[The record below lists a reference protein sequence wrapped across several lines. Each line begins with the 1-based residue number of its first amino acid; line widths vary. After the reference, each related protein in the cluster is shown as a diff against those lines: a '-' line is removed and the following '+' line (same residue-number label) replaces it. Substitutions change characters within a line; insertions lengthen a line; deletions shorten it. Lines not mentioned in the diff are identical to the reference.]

1 MTVTETT
8 PAPPG
13 DNGSPGAA
21 RPGPRHRGRWLLLG
35 LSALLTAA
43 AVILAVLAGTYQP
56 VQFGNEYGGAYPGL
70 PAGNLQSVNHFGLD
84 TGQVY
89 APPQAGVFTLVE
101 SLANYGAEP
110 VRIEAVSILSPQQ
123 QANAADGTPAFP
135 VTPAGAVRWRL
146 EDSGFGQTGPVSG
159 NSVAGHSLTPG
170 QPIVVAIPLRQSGR
184 CYDPDGWEQVNAFYV
199 EERFGPFTQWVAIPL
214 TAPLLLHTPSDP
226 GNPEPA
232 RDLVC
237 PGGAAK

>member
-13 DNGSPGAA
+13 DSSSPGAVP
-21 RPGPRHRGRWLLLG
+21 PGPRHRGRWLLFG
-35 LSALLTAA
+35 FCVLLTAA

-56 VQFGNEYGGAYPGL
+56 VQFGNQYGGAYPGL
-70 PAGNLQSVNHFGLD
+70 PAGKLQYVNRFGLD

-101 SLANYGAEP
+101 SLANDGPEP

-123 QANAADGTPAFP
+123 QANAADGTPAYP

-146 EDSGFGQTGPVSG
+146 QDSSFGLTGPFSG
-159 NSVAGHSLTPG
+159 NSVAGRSLVPG
-170 QPIVVAIPLRQSGR
+170 QPIVVAIPLRQSGH
-184 CYDPDGWEQVNAFYV
+184 CYDPNGWMQINAFYV
-199 EERFGPFTQWVAIPL
+199 EERFGPFTHWVAVPL
-214 TAPLLLHTPSDP
+214 MLPLLLHNPSDP

-237 PGGAAK
+237 PGGTAK

>member
-1 MTVTETT
+1 MAVTETT

-13 DNGSPGAA
+13 DNGSPVAA
-21 RPGPRHRGRWLLLG
+21 RPGPRHRGRWLLFG
-35 LSALLTAA
+35 FCALLTAA
-43 AVILAVLAGTYQP
+43 AVVLAVLAGTYQP

-70 PAGNLQSVNHFGLD
+70 PAGNLRLVNHFGED

-101 SLANYGAEP
+101 SLANDGPEP
-110 VRIEAVSILSPQQ
+110 VTIEAVSILSPQQ
-123 QANAADGTPAFP
+123 QADAAHGIPAFP

-159 NSVAGHSLTPG
+159 NSVAGRSLVPG

-184 CYDPDGWEQVNAFYV
+184 CYDPNGWEQINNFYV
-199 EERFGPFTQWVAIPL
+199 EERFGPFTQWVAVPL
-214 TAPLLLHTPSDP
+214 TAPLLMHTPSDP

-232 RDLVC
+232 VDLVC
-237 PGGAAK
+237 PSRA

>member
-13 DNGSPGAA
+13 DSSSPGAVP
-21 RPGPRHRGRWLLLG
+21 PGPRHRGRWLLFG
-35 LSALLTAA
+35 FCVLLTAA

-56 VQFGNEYGGAYPGL
+56 VQFGNQYGGAYPGL
-70 PAGNLQSVNHFGLD
+70 PAGNLQYVNRFGLD

-101 SLANYGAEP
+101 SLANDGPEP

-123 QANAADGTPAFP
+123 QANAADGTPAYP

-146 EDSGFGQTGPVSG
+146 QDSSFGLTGPFSG
-159 NSVAGHSLTPG
+159 NSVAGRSLVPG
-170 QPIVVAIPLRQSGR
+170 QPIVVAIPLRQSGH
-184 CYDPDGWEQVNAFYV
+184 CYDPNGWMQINAFYV
-199 EERFGPFTQWVAIPL
+199 EERFGPFTHWVAVPL
-214 TAPLLLHTPSDP
+214 MLPLLLHNPSDP

-237 PGGAAK
+237 PGGAK

>member
-1 MTVTETT
+1 MAVTETT

-13 DNGSPGAA
+13 DSGSPGAV
-21 RPGPRHRGRWLLLG
+21 RPGPRHHGRWLLVG
-35 LSALLTAA
+35 CGALLTAA
-43 AVILAVLAGTYQP
+43 AVILAMLAGTYQP
-56 VQFGNEYGGAYPGL
+56 VQFGNEYGGVYPGL
-70 PAGNLQSVNHFGLD
+70 PAGHLQFVNHFGLD
-84 TGQVY
+84 TGQAY

-101 SLANYGAEP
+101 SLANDGPQP

-146 EDSGFGQTGPVSG
+146 EDSGFGQTDPVSG
-159 NSVAGHSLTPG
+159 NSVVGHSLAPG

-184 CYDPDGWEQVNAFYV
+184 CYDPNGWQQIDAFYV
-199 EERFGPFTQWVAIPL
+199 KERFGPFTHWVAVPL

-232 RDLVC
+232 RDLFC
-237 PGGAAK
+237 PASG

>member
-1 MTVTETT
+1 
-8 PAPPG
+8 
-13 DNGSPGAA
+13 
-21 RPGPRHRGRWLLLG
+21 
-35 LSALLTAA
+35 
-43 AVILAVLAGTYQP
+43 VILAMLAGTYQP
-56 VQFGNEYGGAYPGL
+56 VQFGNEYGGVYPGL
-70 PAGNLQSVNHFGLD
+70 PAGHLQFVNHFGLD
-84 TGQVY
+84 TGQAY

-101 SLANYGAEP
+101 SLANDGPQP

-146 EDSGFGQTGPVSG
+146 EDSGFGQTDPVSG
-159 NSVAGHSLTPG
+159 NSVVGHSLAPG

-184 CYDPDGWEQVNAFYV
+184 CYDPNGWQQIDAFYV
-199 EERFGPFTQWVAIPL
+199 KERFGPFTHWVAVPL

-232 RDLVC
+232 RDLFC
-237 PGGAAK
+237 PASG

>member
-1 MTVTETT
+1 VALHGEVVDDCYRDHSR
-8 PAPPG
+8 PPG
-13 DNGSPGAA
+13 DNGSPGAGP
-21 RPGPRHRGRWLLLG
+21 PGPLHRGRWLLLSF
-35 LSALLTAA
+35 SALLTVA
-43 AVILAVLAGTYQP
+43 
-56 VQFGNEYGGAYPGL
+56 
-70 PAGNLQSVNHFGLD
+70 
-84 TGQVY
+84 

-135 VTPAGAVRWRL
+135 VAPAGAVRWRL

-159 NSVAGHSLTPG
+159 NPVAGHSLAPG

-184 CYDPDGWEQVNAFYV
+184 CDDPDGWEQVNAFYV
-199 EERFGPFTQWVAIPL
+199 EERFGPFTQWVGIPL
-214 TAPLLLHTPSDP
+214 AAPLLLHTPSNP

>member
-1 MTVTETT
+1 MAVTETT

-13 DNGSPGAA
+13 DNGSPGAVP
-21 RPGPRHRGRWLLLG
+21 PGPRHRRRWPLLG
-35 LSALLTAA
+35 FGALLTAA

-70 PAGNLQSVNHFGLD
+70 PAGTLQFVNHFGLD

-101 SLANYGAEP
+101 SLANDGPEP

-123 QANAADGTPAFP
+123 QANAADGTAAFP

-146 EDSGFGQTGPVSG
+146 EVSGFGQRGPGSG
-159 NSVAGHSLTPG
+159 NFVAGHSLAPG

-184 CYDPDGWEQVNAFYV
+184 CYDPAGWEQINAFYV
-199 EERFGPFTQWVAIPL
+199 EERFGPFTQWAAILL

-237 PGGAAK
+237 PGATAK